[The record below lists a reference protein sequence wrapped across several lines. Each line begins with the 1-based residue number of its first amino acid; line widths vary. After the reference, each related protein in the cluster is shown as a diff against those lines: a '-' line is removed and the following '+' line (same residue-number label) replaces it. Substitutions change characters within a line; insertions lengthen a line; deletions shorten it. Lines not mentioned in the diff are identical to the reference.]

1 MRGTHQGPGLARPPT
16 SAAETANAKSA
27 ADDRSEQRRNV
38 THAFAVIIVMVL
50 ALGGLMIWAAWL

>member
-1 MRGTHQGPGLARPPT
+1 MTRASNKSHRDEALWQVHQL
-16 SAAETANAKSA
+16 NAKSA
-27 ADDRSEQRRNV
+27 ADNRSEQRRNV